1 MCSCRIAQRE
11 IQQPR
16 LREETGMNNYFI
28 LQNLLL
34 GENMKTDA
42 TWQQELDEV
51 IMLVYDQ

>member
-1 MCSCRIAQRE
+1 
-11 IQQPR
+11 
-16 LREETGMNNYFI
+16 MNNYFI